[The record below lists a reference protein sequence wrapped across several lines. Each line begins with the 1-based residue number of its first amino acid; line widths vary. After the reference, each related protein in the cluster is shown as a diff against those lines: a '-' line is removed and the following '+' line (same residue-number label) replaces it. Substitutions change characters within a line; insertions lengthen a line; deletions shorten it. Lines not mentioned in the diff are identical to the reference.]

1 MTKETAVDGAMSLLH
16 IRRDDA
22 KELIDSLWPEYETP
36 IQEIENLIELRQKG
50 KNERITSN

>member
-16 IRRDDA
+16 LRRDDA